1 MKEEKA
7 MKKIYNAPEADL
19 LCFRPVEGLAA
30 DLNFDTM
37 LSLQPGEGGR
47 YDAATKSDT
56 DIKISI

>member
-1 MKEEKA
+1 

-30 DLNFDTM
+30 DLSFATM
-37 LSLQPGEGGR
+37 MDLQAGNGGSCT
-47 YDAATKSDT
+47 AATKSET